1 MEIKRDRYLNRLISR
16 ERNGMTKVVT
26 GMRRCGK
33 SYLLFNLFK
42 NHLLNSG
49 VKPNHIICIA
59 LDSLEDE
66 PLLDANKLY
75 SAIKGSITDDDQY
88 YVLLDEI
95 QLVDRFEKVINSLM
109 RISNVDIYV
118 TGSNSKM
125 LSSDIITEFRGRADE
140 VRVMPLSFSEFVT
153 AYDGTDKEAWDDYTE
168 YGGLPEILMMK
179 GDEQKSAYLASVLN
193 KTYLKD
199 IKDRYSIRI
208 PSALDGIFD
217 VLSSSVGSLT
227 NPKRLRDTLRTK
239 GFTTIDDST
248 VSSYIGYLEDA
259 FLFEKSSRYDVKRRF
274 YFDTPSKYYATDI
287 GIRNVRLNFR
297 QSEETHLMENVIYN
311 ELRSRGF
318 TVDVGIVDYTETT
331 DGKRVMKRTEI
342 DFVANKGKIR
352 YYIQSAY
359 MMDDDKRKTEIR
371 PFLKVNDSF
380 GKFIIVNGSSR
391 PHVDDNGIIT
401 MGIIDFLKN
410 DRSLENP
417 F

>member
-16 ERNGMTKVVT
+16 KRNGMTKVVT

-42 NHLLNSG
+42 NHLLSYG
-49 VKPNHIICIA
+49 VRDDHIICIA

-75 SAIKGSITDDDQY
+75 SAIKDSITDSDQY

-95 QLVDRFEKVINSLM
+95 QLIDRFEKVINSLM

-125 LSSDIITEFRGRADE
+125 LSSDIIAEFRGRADE
-140 VRVMPLSFSEFVT
+140 VRVMPLSFSEFIA
-153 AYDGTDKEAWDDYTE
+153 AYDGTDKEAWDQYIE
-168 YGGLPEILMMK
+168 YGGLPEILMLD
-179 GDEQKSAYLASVLN
+179 GDEQKSGYLMSVLN

-227 NPKRLRDTLRTK
+227 NPKRVKDILRTK
-239 GFTTIDDST
+239 GFSTIDDST
-248 VSSYIGYLEDA
+248 VNDYIGYFEDA
-259 FLFEKSSRYDVKRRF
+259 FLFEKSSRYDVKGRS
-274 YFDTPSKYYATDI
+274 YFDTPSKYYATDV

-297 QSEETHLMENVIYN
+297 QVGETHLMENVIYN

-318 TVDVGIVDYTETT
+318 TVDVGVVDFTETS

-359 MMDDDKRKTEIR
+359 MMDDSKRKTEIR

-380 GKFIIVNGSSR
+380 GKFTIVDGSMR
-391 PHVDDNGIIT
+391 PRVDDNGIIT

-410 DRSLENP
+410 DKSLENP

>member
-49 VKPNHIICIA
+49 VRPDHIICIA

-109 RISNVDIYV
+109 RMSNADIYV

-318 TVDVGIVDYTETT
+318 TVDVGIVDYTETA

>member
-49 VKPNHIICIA
+49 VRPDHIICIA

-109 RISNVDIYV
+109 RMSNADIYV

>member
-42 NHLLNSG
+42 NHLLDSG
-49 VKPNHIICIA
+49 VKPDHIICIA

-109 RISNVDIYV
+109 RMSNVDIYV

-140 VRVMPLSFSEFVT
+140 VRVMPLSFSEFIT

-239 GFTTIDDST
+239 GFSTIDDST

-259 FLFEKSSRYDVKRRF
+259 FLFEKSSRYDVKGRS

-318 TVDVGIVDYTETT
+318 TVDVGIVDYTETA

-391 PHVDDNGIIT
+391 PRVDDNGIIT